1 MSSARDQSR
10 KIKDFL
16 EHWLERFRV
25 SRTARESNPIE
36 EGKYIETRTNEWGS
50 KRESTIPRPRV
61 RFRSFPPCHLGALLY
76 DTRAIF
82 WGRESRTD
90 TARESSR
97 GGLETFLSY
106 ENISPVGSISSYATY
121 FLLYARFLVYRVTMH
136 AVHLFFFF
144 PRFVFVLPP
153 HLSRIRGNH
162 EHESTLLFVSRL
174 GRNFLVKE
182 NEIRI
187 DFFFLFFLFFLSNHV
202 LAKKIDDRISRDGR
216 FLRDINLSNLN
227 LLSFFQQCVYIY
239 IELTRLREAT

>member
-1 MSSARDQSR
+1 
-10 KIKDFL
+10 
-16 EHWLERFRV
+16 
-25 SRTARESNPIE
+25 
-36 EGKYIETRTNEWGS
+36 
-50 KRESTIPRPRV
+50 
-61 RFRSFPPCHLGALLY
+61 
-76 DTRAIF
+76 
-82 WGRESRTD
+82 
-90 TARESSR
+90 
-97 GGLETFLSY
+97 
-106 ENISPVGSISSYATY
+106 
-121 FLLYARFLVYRVTMH
+121 MH
-136 AVHLFFFF
+136 AVHLFLFF

-227 LLSFFQQCVYIY
+227 LLSFSTVYLYIY
-239 IELTRLREAT
+239 RTYASTGGYVTSTFNTIFQIGSNSSPNIYYLPILLFSTH

>member
-1 MSSARDQSR
+1 
-10 KIKDFL
+10 
-16 EHWLERFRV
+16 
-25 SRTARESNPIE
+25 
-36 EGKYIETRTNEWGS
+36 
-50 KRESTIPRPRV
+50 
-61 RFRSFPPCHLGALLY
+61 
-76 DTRAIF
+76 
-82 WGRESRTD
+82 
-90 TARESSR
+90 
-97 GGLETFLSY
+97 
-106 ENISPVGSISSYATY
+106 
-121 FLLYARFLVYRVTMH
+121 MH
-136 AVHLFFFF
+136 AVHLFLFF

-227 LLSFFQQCVYIY
+227 LLSFSTVCLYIY
-239 IELTRLREAT
+239 RTYASTGGYVTSTFNTIFQIGLILLQIYIIYLYYSSLHINTGRNS

>member
-1 MSSARDQSR
+1 
-10 KIKDFL
+10 
-16 EHWLERFRV
+16 
-25 SRTARESNPIE
+25 
-36 EGKYIETRTNEWGS
+36 
-50 KRESTIPRPRV
+50 
-61 RFRSFPPCHLGALLY
+61 
-76 DTRAIF
+76 
-82 WGRESRTD
+82 
-90 TARESSR
+90 
-97 GGLETFLSY
+97 
-106 ENISPVGSISSYATY
+106 
-121 FLLYARFLVYRVTMH
+121 MH
-136 AVHLFFFF
+136 AVHLFLFF

-239 IELTRLREAT
+239 IELTRLREATSTFNTIFQIGLILLQIYIIYLYYSSLHINTGRNS

>member
-1 MSSARDQSR
+1 M
-10 KIKDFL
+10 
-16 EHWLERFRV
+16 
-25 SRTARESNPIE
+25 
-36 EGKYIETRTNEWGS
+36 
-50 KRESTIPRPRV
+50 
-61 RFRSFPPCHLGALLY
+61 
-76 DTRAIF
+76 
-82 WGRESRTD
+82 
-90 TARESSR
+90 
-97 GGLETFLSY
+97 
-106 ENISPVGSISSYATY
+106 
-121 FLLYARFLVYRVTMH
+121 
-136 AVHLFFFF
+136 
-144 PRFVFVLPP
+144 LPP

-239 IELTRLREAT
+239 IELTRLREATSTFNTIFQIGLILLQIYIIYLYYSSLHINTGRNS